1 MVKIFWLTKQNGS
14 SYENPWSQ
22 LKLGSLWAVDTQE
35 HHCEVSGTWT
45 GVQLGWHPWVP
56 ALGLDKDREE
66 GSLAGPLWVVGL
78 VAFGQS
84 LAFSSPC
91 PKSESVLA
99 SCSGCYYPRQ
109 LLPEELATHLSALNP
124 VVQIPICPSV
134 FLENRR
140 RAGGDF
146 LLDTFCKEF
155 VFGFILSSEFCEPTW
170 CKQDS
175 WNGQREEM
183 KT

>member
-22 LKLGSLWAVDTQE
+22 VKPGSLWAVDTQE

-91 PKSESVLA
+91 PKSETVLA
-99 SCSGCYYPRQ
+99 SCSGCY
-109 LLPEELATHLSALNP
+109 LLSKTALAWGVGHTSFSSEPCCTNPHLPQCFSRKPEEGGWGFFVGYIL
-124 VVQIPICPSV
+124 QGICV
-134 FLENRR
+134 WLYFELRVLWAN
-140 RAGGDF
+140 
-146 LLDTFCKEF
+146 
-155 VFGFILSSEFCEPTW
+155 V
-170 CKQDS
+170 
-175 WNGQREEM
+175 M
-183 KT
+183 